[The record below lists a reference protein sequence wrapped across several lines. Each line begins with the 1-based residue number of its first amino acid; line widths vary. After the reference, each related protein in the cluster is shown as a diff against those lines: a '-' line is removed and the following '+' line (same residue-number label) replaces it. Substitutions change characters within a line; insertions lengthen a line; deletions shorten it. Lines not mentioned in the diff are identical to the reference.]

1 MSRMFPAE
9 RGDIRMSAFDEKCM
23 SKKCIKRKMS
33 DIYTMETTERDKI
46 SRECLKDDFQKYAMK
61 KPYNEKK
68 YLAGLKKWEQCFD
81 KVAIKSP
88 YNKYYLDMLEC
99 GKKHKCYSKSYI
111 NKGNKRNMIENN
123 NKTKKT
129 NNKTNKN
136 TNNIV

>member
-1 MSRMFPAE
+1 MSRTFPAE
-9 RGDIRMSAFDEKCM
+9 RGDIRMDAFDTKCM
-23 SKKCIKRKMS
+23 SKKCITGKAGKLSEGDMYK
-33 DIYTMETTERDKI
+33 IGWYEKNKI
-46 SRECLKDDFQKYAMK
+46 STECGLKNDFTKYAMK

-81 KVAIKSP
+81 KAAIKTK

-111 NKGNKRNMIENN
+111 KYINKRN

-129 NNKTNKN
+129 NKK
-136 TNNIV
+136 